1 MPKGIAASPGIVI
14 GTVYLFEQ
22 TAIHLQLEPISEEE
36 VAGQLERVKDAV
48 EKSKAQLLAL
58 QEQIAQ
64 NLGPE
69 KAGIMDAHLMILE
82 DVAFISEVENMIRT
96 EKVKAEWAIS
106 QVGQMLQAT
115 FESVDDEYMR
125 ERAADVRDVTERIVK
140 NALNIPIKTLSNI
153 GRPVVVVTHDLA
165 PTDTAQLD
173 RDHVM
178 ALVADMG
185 GRTSHTAIMAR
196 SLELPAVVGLGDFS
210 GRVSDGDTIIVDGCK
225 GEVILNPDQLLI
237 EQYEAAGREYKNY
250 RERLHALK
258 DLPAET
264 KDQARRVELF
274 ANIGTPAD
282 VEAALANGAEGVGLF
297 RSEFLYM
304 NRNTMPTE
312 EEQFKAYKATA
323 EDMSPRPVT
332 IRTLDIGGD
341 KNLPYLKMAQEENP
355 FLGCRAIRLC
365 LERPELFKTQLR
377 AILRASHYGKI
388 RIMYPMISNVGEIKR
403 ANAILEQAKDELRA
417 ENIPFDEQIEVG
429 IMVEIPAAAV
439 AADLLIKY
447 VDFFSIGTNDL
458 IQYTGAVDRMNEKI
472 SYLYEPLQPAVLRL
486 IKHVIDASHAAGKW
500 TGMCGEM
507 AGDAGAAA
515 VLLGFGLD
523 EFSMSTS
530 SICQVKDVI
539 RSLNVPQAEK
549 LAADVLMLD
558 TPEEIRERI
567 SCG

>member
-1 MPKGIAASPGIVI
+1 MPKGIAVSPGIVI

-22 TAIHLQLEPISEEE
+22 AAIHLQLEPISDEE
-36 VAGQLERVKDAV
+36 VAEQLERVKDAIA
-48 EKSKAQLLAL
+48 KSKVQLLAL
-58 QEQIAQ
+58 QQQIEQ
-64 NLGPE
+64 NLGLE

-82 DVAFISEVENMIRT
+82 DVAFISEVENMICT
-96 EKVKAEWAIS
+96 EKVKAEWAVS
-106 QVGQMLQAT
+106 QVGQMLQAA
-115 FESVDDEYMR
+115 FERVDDEYMR

-140 NALNIPIKTLSNI
+140 NVLNIPIRTLSNI
-153 GRPVVVVTHDLA
+153 GRPVVVVTHDLT

-173 RDHVM
+173 RDHVL
-178 ALVADMG
+178 ALVTDMG

-196 SLELPAVVGLGDFS
+196 SLELPAVVGLRDFS
-210 GRVSDGDTIIVDGCK
+210 CQVSDGDTIIVDGCK

-237 EQYEAAGREYKNY
+237 EQYEAARQEYINY
-250 RERLHALK
+250 REQIHALK

-264 KDQARRVELF
+264 KDQARKVELF

-304 NRNTMPTE
+304 NRDTMPTE
-312 EEQFKAYKATA
+312 EEQFKAYKAA
-323 EDMSPRPVT
+323 VEDMFPRPVT

-341 KNLPYLKMAQEENP
+341 KNLPYLKMVPEENP

-388 RIMYPMISNVGEIKR
+388 RIMYPMISNVREIQQ
-403 ANAILEQAKDELRA
+403 ANAVLNQAKDELRA
-417 ENIPFDEQIEVG
+417 ENVPFHEHIEVG

-458 IQYTGAVDRMNEKI
+458 IQYTVAVDRMNERI

-515 VLLGFGLD
+515 VLLGLGLD
-523 EFSMSTS
+523 EFSMSAS

-539 RSLNVPQAEK
+539 RSLSLPQAEK
-549 LAADVLMLD
+549 LASDVLMLD

-567 SCG
+567 SRG

>member
-1 MPKGIAASPGIVI
+1 MPKGIAVSPGIVI

-22 TAIHLQLEPISEEE
+22 AAIHLQLEPISEEE
-36 VAGQLERVKDAV
+36 VAEQLERVKDAIA
-48 EKSKAQLLAL
+48 KSKVQLLAL
-58 QEQIAQ
+58 QQQIEQ
-64 NLGPE
+64 NLGLE

-82 DVAFISEVENMIRT
+82 DVAFISEVENMICT
-96 EKVKAEWAIS
+96 EKVKAEWAVS
-106 QVGQMLQAT
+106 QVGQMLQAA
-115 FESVDDEYMR
+115 FERVDDEYMR

-140 NALNIPIKTLSNI
+140 NVLNIPIRTLSNI
-153 GRPVVVVTHDLA
+153 GRPVVVVTHDLT

-173 RDHVM
+173 RDHVL
-178 ALVADMG
+178 ALVTDMG

-196 SLELPAVVGLGDFS
+196 SLELPAVVGLRDFS
-210 GRVSDGDTIIVDGCK
+210 CQVSDGDTIIVDGCK

-237 EQYEAAGREYKNY
+237 EQYEAARQEYINY
-250 RERLHALK
+250 REQIHALK

-264 KDQARRVELF
+264 KDQARKVELF

-304 NRNTMPTE
+304 NRDTMPTE
-312 EEQFKAYKATA
+312 EEQFKAYKAA
-323 EDMSPRPVT
+323 VEDMFPRPVT

-341 KNLPYLKMAQEENP
+341 KNLPYLKMVPEENP

-388 RIMYPMISNVGEIKR
+388 RIMYPMISNVREIQQ
-403 ANAILEQAKDELRA
+403 ANAVLNQAKDELRA
-417 ENIPFDEQIEVG
+417 ENVPFHEHIEVG

-458 IQYTGAVDRMNEKI
+458 IQYTVAVDRMNERI

-515 VLLGFGLD
+515 VLLGLGLD
-523 EFSMSTS
+523 EFSMSAS

-539 RSLNVPQAEK
+539 RSLSLPKAEK
-549 LAADVLMLD
+549 LAADVLTLD
-558 TPEEIRERI
+558 TPEEIRDRI
-567 SCG
+567 RRG

>member
-1 MPKGIAASPGIVI
+1 MPKGIAVSPGIVI

-22 TAIHLQLEPISEEE
+22 TAIHLQLEPISDEE
-36 VAGQLERVKDAV
+36 VAEQLERVKDAIA
-48 EKSKAQLLAL
+48 KSKVQLLAL
-58 QEQIAQ
+58 QQQIEQ

-82 DVAFISEVENMIRT
+82 DVAFISEVENMICT
-96 EKVKAEWAIS
+96 EKVKAEWAVS
-106 QVGQMLQAT
+106 QVGQMLQAA
-115 FESVDDEYMR
+115 FERVDDEYMR

-140 NALNIPIKTLSNI
+140 NVLNIPIRTLSNI
-153 GRPVVVVTHDLA
+153 GRPVVVVTHDLT

-173 RDHVM
+173 RDHVL
-178 ALVADMG
+178 ALVTDMG

-196 SLELPAVVGLGDFS
+196 SLELPAVVGLRDFS
-210 GRVSDGDTIIVDGCK
+210 CQVSDGDTIIVDGCK

-237 EQYEAAGREYKNY
+237 EQYEAARQEYINY
-250 RERLHALK
+250 REQIHALK

-264 KDQARRVELF
+264 KDQARKVELF

-304 NRNTMPTE
+304 NRDTMPTE
-312 EEQFKAYKATA
+312 EEQFKAYKAA
-323 EDMSPRPVT
+323 VEDMFPRPVT

-341 KNLPYLKMAQEENP
+341 KNLPYLKMVPEENP

-388 RIMYPMISNVGEIKR
+388 RIMYPMISNVGEIQL
-403 ANAILEQAKDELRA
+403 ANAVLNQAKDELRA
-417 ENIPFDEQIEVG
+417 ENVPFSEHIEVG

-458 IQYTGAVDRMNEKI
+458 IQYTVAVDRMNERI

-515 VLLGFGLD
+515 VLLGLGLD
-523 EFSMSTS
+523 EFSMSAS

-539 RSLNVPQAEK
+539 RSLSLPQAEK
-549 LAADVLMLD
+549 LASDVLMLD

-567 SCG
+567 RRG

>member
-1 MPKGIAASPGIVI
+1 MPKGIAVSPGIVI

-22 TAIHLQLEPISEEE
+22 TAIQLQLEPISEEE
-36 VAGQLERVKDAV
+36 VAGQLERVKDAID
-48 EKSKAQLLAL
+48 KSKVQLLAL
-58 QEQIAQ
+58 QQQIAQ

-82 DVAFISEVENMIRT
+82 DVAFISEVENMICA
-96 EKVKAEWAIS
+96 EKVKAEWAVS
-106 QVGQMLQAT
+106 QVGQILQAT

-140 NALNIPIKTLSNI
+140 NVLNIPIRTLSNV
-153 GRPVVVVTHDLA
+153 GRPVVVVTHDLT

-173 RDHVM
+173 RDHVL
-178 ALVADMG
+178 ALVTDMG

-196 SLELPAVVGLGDFS
+196 SLELPAVVGLRDFS
-210 GRVSDGDTIIVDGCK
+210 HQVSDGDTIIVDGCK

-237 EQYEAAGREYKNY
+237 EQYEAAGQEYKNY
-250 RERLHALK
+250 REQIHALK

-264 KDQARRVELF
+264 KDQARKVELF

-312 EEQFKAYKATA
+312 EEQFKAYKAA
-323 EDMSPRPVT
+323 VEDMFPRPVT

-341 KNLPYLKMAQEENP
+341 KNLPYLKMVPEENP

-365 LERPELFKTQLR
+365 LEQPELFKTQLR
-377 AILRASHYGKI
+377 AILRASHYGKV
-388 RIMYPMISNVGEIKR
+388 RIMYPMISNVGEIQL
-403 ANAILEQAKDELRA
+403 ANAVLNQAKDELRA
-417 ENIPFDEQIEVG
+417 ENVPFSEHIEVG

-458 IQYTGAVDRMNEKI
+458 IQYTVAVDRMNERI

-507 AGDAGAAA
+507 AGDAGATA

-523 EFSMSTS
+523 EFSMSAS

-539 RSLNVPQAEK
+539 RSLSLPQAEK

-567 SCG
+567 RRG